1 MRGGSGG
8 CNIGTWKLG
17 RWQGRRVSSGSKKI
31 RAGGRSVPFERQVD
45 RVLSRSVPF
54 ETTRWSLIVAAGSDD
69 SSAARDALATLCE
82 TYWYPLYAYVR
93 RRGAGA
99 DDARDLTQGFL
110 TSLLERRDFERVDQ
124 TRGRFRAFLL
134 ASLQHFLA
142 NDAAQRR
149 TQKRGGAITLLPLVL
164 DTAEGRYRVEPEDLA
179 TPETLYERRWALTVI
194 ERVLVRLRREWE
206 AGGRT
211 TEFDQLKACLLG
223 QNPIGGYAAAAAR
236 LETTEGALKTAV
248 HRLRRKFQ
256 QALRQD
262 IAETVSD
269 PADIDDEI
277 RYLVR
282 ALT

>member
-1 MRGGSGG
+1 M
-8 CNIGTWKLG
+8 
-17 RWQGRRVSSGSKKI
+17 
-31 RAGGRSVPFERQVD
+31 
-45 RVLSRSVPF
+45 PF

-69 SSAARDALATLCE
+69 SSAAREALATLCE

-93 RRGAGA
+93 RRGAPA
-99 DDARDLTQGFL
+99 DEARDLTQGFL
-110 TSLLERRDFERVDQ
+110 TSLLERRDLERVDQ

-142 NDAAQRR
+142 NDAAR
-149 TQKRGGAITLLPLVL
+149 TRAQKRGGGTTRLPLTL
-164 DTAEGRYRVEPEDLA
+164 DTAEGRYRVEPEDTA

-194 ERVLVRLRREWE
+194 ERVLARLRQDWE
-206 AGGRT
+206 IGGRET
-211 TEFDQLKACLLG
+211 DFDELKACLLG
-223 QNPIGGYAAAAAR
+223 QHPAGGYAATAAR
-236 LETTEGALKTAV
+236 LGTTEGALKTAV
-248 HRLRRKFQ
+248 HRLRRQFQ

-262 IAETVSD
+262 IAETVSN